1 MSLLA
6 LGGAQL
12 TACSSNPSD
21 DRIVPLFVCPNHVSL
36 ALVQDAMGLS
46 SWDVDTKHAFVTDY
60 CLCQFPCAT
69 NLSVTLR
76 SGWWRPRL
84 GALPLSQACTVL
96 ETRKLDVLCTSL
108 YTVCH
113 WHQFQHQLGPPTQLV
128 SPSLPPLSVGLAE
141 V

>member
-76 SGWWRPRL
+76 SGWRPPHR
-84 GALPLSQACTVL
+84 GALPLSQACTVVTFL
-96 ETRKLDVLCTSL
+96 TPFSTSPMTD
-108 YTVCH
+108 TV
-113 WHQFQHQLGPPTQLV
+113 V
-128 SPSLPPLSVGLAE
+128 DSLPTLFLAYCMLCDTDDKIS
-141 V
+141 